1 MGWEGVGRPF
11 VRGTNPHKGPIDD
24 KTSISSP
31 ARWPFVHGLQRG
43 GRLGFKG
50 DARAARLASDSG
62 RFKGRF
68 KRSCG
73 WPVSLLVS
81 SSTKWTMS
89 LCRIGGDRCRDTNF
103 THRDESVDFYHE
115 RRLLQQ
121 SWILYDNNFK
131 SGLLIVDRNY
141 RKRLF
146 LKIIYSIVCNFI
158 VFAFDRSLEI
168 RMTEL

>member
-1 MGWEGVGRPF
+1 MGWEGVDRPF

-43 GRLGFKG
+43 GRFGFKG

-73 WPVSLLVS
+73 WPVSLVS

-89 LCRIGGDRCRDTNF
+89 LCRIGGDRGGTKVSTFITNDDCCNSREF
-103 THRDESVDFYHE
+103 CMII
-115 RRLLQQ
+115 
-121 SWILYDNNFK
+121 ILY
-131 SGLLIVDRNY
+131 L
-141 RKRLF
+141 
-146 LKIIYSIVCNFI
+146 
-158 VFAFDRSLEI
+158 AFDRSSKLQE
-168 RMTEL
+168 TSVLKNSLK